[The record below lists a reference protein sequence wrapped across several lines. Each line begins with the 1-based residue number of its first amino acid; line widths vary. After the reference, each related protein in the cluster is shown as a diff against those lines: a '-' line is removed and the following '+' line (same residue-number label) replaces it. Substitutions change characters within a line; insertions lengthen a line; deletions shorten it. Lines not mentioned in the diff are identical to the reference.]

1 MMMAVRR
8 KAPLFGLAALTLVLG
23 GCAGGGLG
31 TLGEVLGGVLT
42 PAGGAG
48 QQGQVRVE
56 IQGVDTQRQTID
68 VRTEDGQSGS
78 VLFDQNTVVVYRQ
91 EQYSPAALERGDIA
105 VMQVQQIDQSR
116 IYASRIDVEQS
127 VQERSGETTDQRLQR
142 VTGRIVQIDHNRGY
156 FDLQTQQGTVTVFLP
171 ADAGPANVEY
181 FRRLRTGSS
190 VTVEGYLASGNR
202 LELYRFL

>member
-91 EQYSPAALERGDIA
+91 EQYSPAALVLTMTVPPGA
-105 VMQVQQIDQSR
+105 V
-116 IYASRIDVEQS
+116 ASAACD
-127 VQERSGETTDQRLQR
+127 
-142 VTGRIVQIDHNRGY
+142 
-156 FDLQTQQGTVTVFLP
+156 
-171 ADAGPANVEY
+171 
-181 FRRLRTGSS
+181 RRLYMTRCNNSASQRTRGVS
-190 VTVEGYLASGNR
+190 TA
-202 LELYRFL
+202 